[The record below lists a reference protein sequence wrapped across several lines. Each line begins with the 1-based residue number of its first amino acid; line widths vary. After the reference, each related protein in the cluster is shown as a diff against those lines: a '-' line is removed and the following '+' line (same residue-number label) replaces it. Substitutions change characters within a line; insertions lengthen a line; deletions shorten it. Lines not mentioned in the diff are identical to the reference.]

1 MWLSDCLAV
10 AERVA
15 RASDPAPST
24 PLPEPGRAGGQ
35 KNPAPGQR
43 SRGAAAPR
51 RAGGRGEEPT
61 AQPAARRG
69 RTRTPER
76 RAQTPEQAAR
86 AAAAARSPEAPK
98 TQPTQA
104 GPSARQQR
112 AKAKGEGSDKGNP
125 RRRRGARRPGATGP
139 RRRGPARRTRGPR
152 LRRRAART
160 EPTGHAG
167 RRPPDARPR
176 PQQARSRPPQGKG
189 TATATGP
196 RKTGTPSRGRPPRIT
211 GGCGKV
217 GCGYFRNSEVGKL
230 FVDRNFGVVYSV
242 GIKWEG
248 RPTDITR
255 RDFEIARM
263 IQNGHFEWLARRR
276 RGNYTK

>member
-35 KNPAPGQR
+35 KTPAPGQR
-43 SRGAAAPR
+43 SRGAADPR

-104 GPSARQQR
+104 GPSVRQQR
-112 AKAKGEGSDKGNP
+112 AKAKGGGSDKGNP
-125 RRRRGARRPGATGP
+125 RRRRGGTEAGGDGAAQTRPREKDARAEAKKEGGANGAD
-139 RRRGPARRTRGPR
+139 RA
-152 LRRRAART
+152 RRAAT
-160 EPTGHAG
+160 
-167 RRPPDARPR
+167 
-176 PQQARSRPPQGKG
+176 
-189 TATATGP
+189 
-196 RKTGTPSRGRPPRIT
+196 
-211 GGCGKV
+211 
-217 GCGYFRNSEVGKL
+217 
-230 FVDRNFGVVYSV
+230 
-242 GIKWEG
+242 
-248 RPTDITR
+248 
-255 RDFEIARM
+255 
-263 IQNGHFEWLARRR
+263 ARRAAKTAASPKPTPARQGHGHGDGTKKDRHPEPGPPSPNYR
-276 RGNYTK
+276 RLRQGGVRVLPKLGSW